1 MSFSMLFCIVF
12 TMGAVFFDCEWE
24 KVPNLWI
31 IAGLQISM
39 AEHLSGEVIQ
49 GLGSA
54 VIRFWGGIFLVLF
67 LFFPLFLGKMIGTGD
82 IKVLAVL
89 GSVLGPRKIL
99 FCIVTAFLLGAVES
113 LFLLFFRCDW
123 RQRFLYFFQYLQRA
137 YVERSLPPY
146 LVPGKRPENRQR
158 AAVVSRRIRMS
169 ERNIF
174 AVCDLDVDYAYHFME
189 YLSKKKN
196 IPFEVRVFT
205 SAAGF
210 REYVKEHPVELL
222 LISEKAMNSE
232 IREAKIGQILIL
244 SDGVVSKGYE
254 EYPSI
259 YKYQSSNQ
267 VIREALEHYGE
278 GVGTTAQTLKL
289 EKKKMEVIG
298 VYSPVGRTM
307 KTTFALTL
315 GQILA
320 KKRACLYLNL
330 EACSGFE
337 YLLERS
343 FDQTLGDLLYYQRLG
358 SEQLITKMGSIVQ
371 SVNNLDYLP
380 PVLSMEDIQS
390 TTAQEWI
397 SLLQQIIDY
406 SNYDVVILDL
416 SDSVSQL
423 YKVLEQCTRIYMPIR
438 ADPVSQAKIHQFEH
452 TLQVWEKQMVLDRIR
467 KIKLPY
473 HRSSKTGIGY
483 MDDLVWSELGDYVR
497 EMLRTE
503 REDG

>member
-1 MSFSMLFCIVF
+1 
-12 TMGAVFFDCEWE
+12 
-24 KVPNLWI
+24 
-31 IAGLQISM
+31 
-39 AEHLSGEVIQ
+39 
-49 GLGSA
+49 
-54 VIRFWGGIFLVLF
+54 
-67 LFFPLFLGKMIGTGD
+67 
-82 IKVLAVL
+82 
-89 GSVLGPRKIL
+89 
-99 FCIVTAFLLGAVES
+99 
-113 LFLLFFRCDW
+113 
-123 RQRFLYFFQYLQRA
+123 
-137 YVERSLPPY
+137 
-146 LVPGKRPENRQR
+146 
-158 AAVVSRRIRMS
+158 MS

-416 SDSVSQL
+416 SDSVSFIKYWNSVPESICRSGQIRFRRRRFISL
-423 YKVLEQCTRIYMPIR
+423 STHCRSGRNRWCWIGSERLNFPIT
-438 ADPVSQAKIHQFEH
+438 AAPKPGSDIWMIWYGVNWVI
-452 TLQVWEKQMVLDRIR
+452 M
-467 KIKLPY
+467 
-473 HRSSKTGIGY
+473 
-483 MDDLVWSELGDYVR
+483 
-497 EMLRTE
+497 
-503 REDG
+503 

>member
-1 MSFSMLFCIVF
+1 
-12 TMGAVFFDCEWE
+12 
-24 KVPNLWI
+24 
-31 IAGLQISM
+31 
-39 AEHLSGEVIQ
+39 
-49 GLGSA
+49 
-54 VIRFWGGIFLVLF
+54 
-67 LFFPLFLGKMIGTGD
+67 
-82 IKVLAVL
+82 
-89 GSVLGPRKIL
+89 
-99 FCIVTAFLLGAVES
+99 
-113 LFLLFFRCDW
+113 
-123 RQRFLYFFQYLQRA
+123 
-137 YVERSLPPY
+137 
-146 LVPGKRPENRQR
+146 
-158 AAVVSRRIRMS
+158 MS

-438 ADPVSQAKIHQFEH
+438 ADPVSQAKIQQFEH
-452 TLQVWEKQMVLDRIR
+452 TLQVWEKQAVLDRIR
-467 KIKLPY
+467 KIKPPY
-473 HRSSKTGIGY
+473 HRSTRSGTGY

-497 EMLRTE
+497 EMIRKE
-503 REDG
+503 WEDG

>member
-1 MSFSMLFCIVF
+1 
-12 TMGAVFFDCEWE
+12 
-24 KVPNLWI
+24 
-31 IAGLQISM
+31 
-39 AEHLSGEVIQ
+39 
-49 GLGSA
+49 
-54 VIRFWGGIFLVLF
+54 
-67 LFFPLFLGKMIGTGD
+67 
-82 IKVLAVL
+82 
-89 GSVLGPRKIL
+89 
-99 FCIVTAFLLGAVES
+99 
-113 LFLLFFRCDW
+113 
-123 RQRFLYFFQYLQRA
+123 
-137 YVERSLPPY
+137 
-146 LVPGKRPENRQR
+146 
-158 AAVVSRRIRMS
+158 MS

-244 SDGVVSKGYE
+244 SDGVVSKGFE

-278 GVGTTAQTLKL
+278 GVGTTAQTLRL

-406 SNYDVVILDL
+406 SNYDVVILDPPAFTKSREATKNAIKGYREINMKGL
-416 SDSVSQL
+416 KLVKDGGFLATCSCSHFMTQELLAKTVKEAAKATHKRLRQVEFRTQGPDH
-423 YKVLEQCTRIYMPIR
+423 PILW
-438 ADPVSQAKIHQFEH
+438 ANSANVPESYYLKFFIF
-452 TLQVWEKQMVLDRIR
+452 QVVDEK
-467 KIKLPY
+467 
-473 HRSSKTGIGY
+473 
-483 MDDLVWSELGDYVR
+483 
-497 EMLRTE
+497 
-503 REDG
+503 

>member
-1 MSFSMLFCIVF
+1 
-12 TMGAVFFDCEWE
+12 
-24 KVPNLWI
+24 
-31 IAGLQISM
+31 
-39 AEHLSGEVIQ
+39 
-49 GLGSA
+49 
-54 VIRFWGGIFLVLF
+54 
-67 LFFPLFLGKMIGTGD
+67 
-82 IKVLAVL
+82 
-89 GSVLGPRKIL
+89 
-99 FCIVTAFLLGAVES
+99 
-113 LFLLFFRCDW
+113 
-123 RQRFLYFFQYLQRA
+123 
-137 YVERSLPPY
+137 
-146 LVPGKRPENRQR
+146 
-158 AAVVSRRIRMS
+158 MS

-320 KKRACLYLNL
+320 KKRGCLYL
-330 EACSGFE
+330 
-337 YLLERS
+337 
-343 FDQTLGDLLYYQRLG
+343 
-358 SEQLITKMGSIVQ
+358 EQLITKMGSIVQ